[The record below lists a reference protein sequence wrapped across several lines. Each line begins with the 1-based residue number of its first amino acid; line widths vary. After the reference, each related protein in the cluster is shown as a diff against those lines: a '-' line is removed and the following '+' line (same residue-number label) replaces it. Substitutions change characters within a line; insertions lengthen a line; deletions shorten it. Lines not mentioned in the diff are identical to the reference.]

1 MGESYRGLT
10 IRIGADTSS
19 LQKALRGVNGAISS
33 TQSELRKVKQALN
46 FDASGVKAAAEGMQ
60 LASNRAAELEQKLR
74 TLRKAEQQ
82 LANTEAGKRLANSMY
97 DAQAAVV
104 KAKNEYNDLN
114 AAIERTKRA
123 ISTATKG
130 KVNLVGVEGE
140 ELDRMVAGLTN
151 AKGEVRELAQ
161 ELQRLRSMW
170 GGVSTELDMSKQAA
184 QLQDCRIEA
193 AKVEAELRSL
203 SERATALSA
212 TRFGNALKEQ
222 MQDAVASMRTAD
234 ATMDSLKAELA
245 TLDDALKLNPA
256 ALDTARLKM
265 QNLQQQAQAATD
277 RIEAMQEQMQ
287 EIARSVGA
295 DRIASDFA
303 SAHSLVRQTT
313 AELEQ
318 MNTELSKARA
328 RMNELASEAASLRLK
343 GDDAGFRRV
352 NAELE
357 AAQANV
363 RQLAEQQKAAMS
375 AFETAQA
382 VAEYRSLETQ
392 VQKTKA
398 EIQQLNS
405 QMAGSGK
412 SAGASFS
419 AMTTLGLSFYS
430 TLTPAVQQFGSY
442 AVQSANDIDAAY
454 RNMRKTVQGTEYQF
468 EQLLEGAKEFSQSNF
483 TSADTILSIE
493 AMGGQ
498 LGIATENLDKFAET
512 ASHLDIA
519 TDLDAEEISTAMGQ
533 LSGIMTD
540 LTADKF
546 PNFGDALVRL
556 GNNAP
561 AVESSIVDI
570 TKRIGSMGSIVGFST
585 PEILA
590 WSTAIASTGQ
600 NTEAAGTAISKTM
613 SDIEQAVAEGGDKLQ
628 AWADVARMSADDF
641 ASAWQESPS
650 DAMQAF
656 VEGLNAINESGG
668 SVDQTLSDLGINEVR
683 QKQALQGLTQTIGD
697 LDNYLRMSGDAWG
710 GVSDEFGKAGDAA
723 REAGAKSEGFSGQL
737 QILKNNAQVLSAEMA
752 GAMLPVLEAATDV
765 LQDVTTWFRGLSP
778 EMQSLVVGATALSG
792 ALGPVLTVIAAGGN
806 AISQFKNNL
815 VQGRTAFD
823 QIARS
828 MQNYSV
834 QVTTASDGTRQL
846 SLQQKQLSTSAKVAQ
861 GAMTALKGAMST
873 IGWTAAIVGVTTLV
887 TSFIDAQQKA
897 EQFKKATEGLVE
909 ASQSMGD
916 AYKTS
921 NASVTEA
928 ITGAEDYAMS
938 VSEVS
943 GMISEVVES
952 QAELADSLSS
962 IYDEAGST
970 AGTIDAYQSVIERLA
985 GRSKLSA
992 SELAQLKTAIDGVN
1006 DVCGTNYS
1014 VVQDFGGAYQI
1025 MADGARVAKEEILKL
1040 IEAQKLQMLNEA
1052 AQSGYQET
1060 LQEQGKAAEAAAQ
1073 AEKTYQD
1080 ALANKDERI
1089 RQVMMTGLDY
1099 YTAQN
1104 RVNEEIDRAKDAA
1117 DAARATY
1124 DSYGNTLKSVTDYS
1138 TLLQMATEQGS
1149 GSIAAMVAQNQLL
1162 TSSLAE
1168 SGKSSVELAED
1179 LSACGVNAQQFGEL
1193 SSTEVSQLAGVYD
1206 GTFSSIAG
1214 LLQDFGVSFDQAS
1227 ATVHA
1232 AMETMASD
1240 SVWLNQNVST
1250 ALMGALDGAG
1260 VSIEGMSQALAD
1272 AGMSLTTFG
1281 SLTSDQ
1287 LTAIVSNYDGTAQ
1300 SIANSMYGLVVQ
1312 AGLAGSQASQQ
1323 WYAGLESGS
1332 QLALGSLA
1340 LMKGYTLTE
1349 LQGLVTQFNLS
1360 GTQAISSFC
1369 SALSM
1374 GAEPAAAAAMAL
1386 TGMTEQQFSGLAQQV
1401 AAKGTDAVTQLCQAI
1416 ASGADPVAA
1425 AAAILSG
1432 SAENAYGPDLVPKTE
1447 EAISGASGSAAG
1459 GDTSGFS
1466 TYGENAEAAYGE
1478 SFNPEPPTTSGLE
1491 NANATAAGADVSGFR
1506 SWGVN
1511 ANNAIQ
1517 GSIQKLDIGG
1527 ILEPPLQEG
1536 TQIAETEGTNTG
1548 QAYPEGVSGTVGQ
1561 TQAAAQ
1567 AHANATTAMNA
1578 NVGSAFGWGSS
1589 MGSNFASGLLSQL
1602 GAVQSASSQLAAA
1615 AAGPLHHSTPDF
1627 GPLHDDDEWGGHMVD
1642 NIVDGM
1648 VSGTP
1653 KVAKAS
1659 LGIAQTVADY
1669 LEHSSPTKGPL
1680 SVGEWVFGY
1689 HTATNYA
1696 DGLYSGA
1703 SEVGKAASAVAGEV
1717 EEAIE
1722 DELTEGEKWL
1732 KEYLAKVDRLYSGF
1746 EAQVAEH
1753 AEDVKGL
1760 IWGVWQSMADDEWT
1774 RPFQGNVYESM
1785 KLIEDAGYD
1794 LEGWKERLA
1803 QAAEEQVEWQ
1813 RKLEDLEWDTREQEK
1828 KKAEADEWDEFD
1840 QRSYDEWMRS
1850 RQDTLDEYAEWLAE
1864 YEQLKAVEASLTAS
1878 IPELDEWQDLYKMKS
1893 DVTSMTDDAEALSD
1907 ALWDAGQSGATF
1919 SQEFIDYVKDNGP
1932 EAVHAL
1938 SQLTDLGK
1946 DQLQELSDSFRD
1958 AALAEREAE
1967 LNARSLYVNS
1977 LQYTNFKTQKA
1988 QLLDFRETCLDVK
2001 EAVYSNDGLSLA
2013 FEQTGTYIEG
2023 FALDLE
2029 SLNMTMEDFQSYYD
2043 GFVDSVSNG
2052 FALMANENMTSLDE
2066 WSDTLVSNGQIA
2078 KDWSE
2083 DLKKVFGTLGTG
2095 PEVDAFRQ
2103 EVLEGGYE
2111 KWGRII
2117 DELAEQDE
2125 ASMKRYLDT
2134 FNTSLEEAQL
2144 YGIEAFKALSPGEEI
2159 VNSLIEGMQ
2168 QKQGDMNAAMQG
2180 ASNAANDAMQAT
2192 KPEWYDTGVVVAG
2205 ELEDGIRSQISSIA
2219 AAAAE
2224 TVRRAIAAARDAAG
2238 SGTGAAISGATTA
2251 AGIIGSAV
2259 SRSGYAAVKAMPA
2272 MAPMAARASQAVNS
2286 VTNNN
2291 QTVNMTFNVS
2301 TQPGQKVDVR
2311 ALAKEMNR
2319 MQERAMRARGTY

>member
-193 AKVEAELRSL
+193 AKVESELRSL

-287 EIARSVGA
+287 AIARSVGA

-328 RMNELASEAASLRLK
+328 RMNELASESASLRLN

-454 RNMRKTVQGTEYQF
+454 RNMRKTVQGNEGDFQ
-468 EQLLEGAKEFSQSNF
+468 ELLDSAKEFSQSNF
-483 TSADTILSIE
+483 TSADTLLQIE

-498 LGIATENLDKFAET
+498 LGIAVENLDEFAKT
-512 ASHLDIA
+512 AANLDIA
-519 TDLDAEEISTAMGQ
+519 TDLSAEDISTAMGQ

-546 PNFGDALVRL
+546 PSFGDALVRL

-561 AVESSIVDI
+561 AVESSIVEI

-585 PEILA
+585 PELLA

-600 NTEAAGTAISKTM
+600 NSEAAGTAISKTM

-628 AWADVARMSADDF
+628 AWADVAQMSAEDF
-641 ASAWQESPS
+641 ARAWQESPS
-650 DAMQAF
+650 DAMKSF
-656 VEGLNAINESGG
+656 VEGLRDIDKAGG
-668 SVDQTLSDLGINEVR
+668 SVDSTLSDLGINEVR
-683 QKQALQGLTQTIGD
+683 QKQALQGLTQTVGD
-697 LDNYLRMSGDAWG
+697 LNSYLQMSNDAWN
-710 GVSDEFGKAGDAA
+710 GVTDRWGEAGDAA
-723 REAGAKSEGFSGQL
+723 NEASKKSEGFSGQL
-737 QILKNNAQVLSAEMA
+737 QILKNNAQVFSSEMA
-752 GAMLPVLEAATDV
+752 EALVPVLKIATDV
-765 LQDVTTWFRGLSP
+765 IQDLTTWFRGLSP
-778 EMQSLVVGATALSG
+778 ELQSLIAGGIALSG
-792 ALGPVLTVIAAGGN
+792 AIGPAMTVIAAGGN
-806 AISQFKNNL
+806 ALSQF
-815 VQGRTAFD
+815 RD
-823 QIARS
+823 R
-828 MQNYSV
+828 M
-834 QVTTASDGTRQL
+834 ASSRD
-846 SLQQKQLSTSAKVAQ
+846 
-861 GAMTALKGAMST
+861 AMSQVAGAASNMSGPLGT
-873 IGWTAAIVGVTTLV
+873 AATKTQALTGKQKALSSAMNIASGAIGAFGTACKAVGWTLLIAEAGNLIGK
-887 TSFIDAQQKA
+887 FAEAQSRASQL
-897 EQFKKATEGLVE
+897 EEATEGLRSATASAKTAFSETSAELGNSAGDYEVTQDSVDELVSSYVE
-909 ASQSMGD
+909 M
-916 AYKTS
+916 KR
-921 NASVTEA
+921 E
-928 ITGAEDYAMS
+928 AEDTF
-938 VSEVS
+938 SEM
-943 GMISEVVES
+943 GTNAALL
-952 QAELADSLSS
+952 QN
-962 IYDEAGST
+962 YTST
-970 AGTIDAYQSVIERLA
+970 I
-985 GRSKLSA
+985 
-992 SELAQLKTAIDGVN
+992 SELANQSNLSAEDQARLQAAVQGFN
-1006 DVCGTNYS
+1006 DVCGTSIS
-1014 VVQDFGGAYQI
+1014 VIDPLNGKLSESVDTVLQLSDAYLQLAEAQAMQELYTDAVKTRI
-1025 MADGARVAKEEILKL
+1025 EAERDLAEATEKLNSMDPGEGLKVGDVWVWEDADKAAYNDQLKL
-1040 IEAQKLQMLNEA
+1040 VEQLSDTYNSAAADEAYFGEQVEHTSAALAASTENLSGFIASSAEMKTGLEESGQSAEALTESLSQLGYGTDMLSSMSPEQLQALAANYDGTFQSIIDTLATFGPQFMTQGMQA
-1052 AQSGYQET
+1052 AQNWYLGFSTGTQNSLTAVTNMGTYT
-1060 LQEQGKAAEAAAQ
+1060 LMQ
-1073 AEKTYQD
+1073 
-1080 ALANKDERI
+1080 
-1089 RQVMMTGLDY
+1089 
-1099 YTAQN
+1099 
-1104 RVNEEIDRAKDAA
+1104 
-1117 DAARATY
+1117 
-1124 DSYGNTLKSVTDYS
+1124 
-1138 TLLQMATEQGS
+1138 LQTM
-1149 GSIAAMVAQNQLL
+1149 
-1162 TSSLAE
+1162 
-1168 SGKSSVELAED
+1168 
-1179 LSACGVNAQQFGEL
+1179 AQQFGI
-1193 SSTEVSQLAGVYD
+1193 QGD
-1206 GTFSSIAG
+1206 
-1214 LLQDFGVSFDQAS
+1214 
-1227 ATVHA
+1227 
-1232 AMETMASD
+1232 
-1240 SVWLNQNVST
+1240 T
-1250 ALMGALDGAG
+1250 AVRA
-1260 VSIEGMSQALAD
+1260 
-1272 AGMSLTTFG
+1272 
-1281 SLTSDQ
+1281 
-1287 LTAIVSNYDGTAQ
+1287 
-1300 SIANSMYGLVVQ
+1300 
-1312 AGLAGSQASQQ
+1312 
-1323 WYAGLESGS
+1323 W
-1332 QLALGSLA
+1332 
-1340 LMKGYTLTE
+1340 
-1349 LQGLVTQFNLS
+1349 
-1360 GTQAISSFC
+1360 C
-1369 SALSM
+1369 SALQL
-1374 GAEPAAAAAMAL
+1374 GAEPSAAAAMAL

-1517 GSIQKLDIGG
+1517 GSIQRLDIGG

-1536 TQIAETEGTNTG
+1536 TQIAEAEGTNTG
-1548 QAYPEGVSGTVGQ
+1548 QAYPEGVNGTVGQ

-1627 GPLHDDDEWGGHMVD
+1627 GPLHDDDEWGGHLAD
-1642 NIVDGM
+1642 NFADGIT
-1648 VSGTP
+1648 SGTP

-1689 HTATNYA
+1689 HTAINYA
-1696 DGLYSGA
+1696 DGLYSGSGDVGRA
-1703 SEVGKAASAVAGEV
+1703 ASGLSGAVKDELSEV
-1717 EEAIE
+1717 
-1722 DELTEGEKWL
+1722 DKWL
-1732 KEYLAKVDRLYSGF
+1732 EDYLAKVDRLYGGF
-1746 EAQVAEH
+1746 EAQIAEH
-1753 AEDVKGL
+1753 AEEVQGL
-1760 IWGVWQSMADDEWT
+1760 IWGVWQSMADDEWA
-1774 RPFQGNVYESM
+1774 RPFKGNVYESM
-1785 KLIEDAGYD
+1785 KLIEEAGYD
-1794 LEGWKERLA
+1794 LDSWKDKLA

-1864 YEQLKAVEASLTAS
+1864 YEELKAVEASLTAS
-1878 IPELDEWQDLYKMKS
+1878 MPELDEWQDLYKMKS
-1893 DVTSMTDDAEALSD
+1893 DVTAMTDDAEALSD

-1919 SQEFIDYVKDNGP
+1919 SQEFIDYIKDNGP
-1932 EAVHAL
+1932 EAAHAL

-2001 EAVYSNDGLSLA
+2001 EAVYSNDGLSWA

-2052 FALMANENMTSLDE
+2052 FSLLANENMTSLDE

-2134 FNTSLEEAQL
+2134 FNTSLEEAQI

-2168 QKQGDMNAAMQG
+2168 EKQGDMNAAMQG
-2180 ASNAANDAMQAT
+2180 ASDAANDAMQAT
-2192 KPEWYDTGVVVAG
+2192 KPEWFDTGAIVAG
-2205 ELEDGIRSQISSIA
+2205 ELEYGIRSQTSSIA

-2224 TVRRAIAAARDAAG
+2224 TVRRAIEAARAAAG

-2251 AGIIGSAV
+2251 AGIIGSGV